1 MEGFGT
7 EMTLRI
13 VSYSGKAADTLHS
26 ASNGHW
32 MMTDP
37 EEGTWSEVRW
47 PLSSEGKFQ

>member
-1 MEGFGT
+1 MNCDTIAKKSPHFMEGFDT
-7 EMTLRI
+7 EMALRI

-37 EEGTWSEVRW
+37 EEGT
-47 PLSSEGKFQ
+47 